1 MKPKTNRILYWIF
14 ATLFSLLM
22 LMDAFG
28 GLTHQQAGIDA
39 LNQLGYPVY
48 LLRFFGILK
57 LLGVIAI
64 LVPGFP
70 KLREWAFA
78 GFAFNFLGALFS
90 WAAVGQASNT
100 IFPVIALVL
109 LALVYVFNRNMV
121 RQARLA

>member
-28 GLTHQQAGIDA
+28 GLTQQQAGIDA

-48 LLRFFGILK
+48 LLRFFGVLK

-70 KLREWAFA
+70 RLREWAFA

-90 WAAVGQASNT
+90 WAAVDQATNT

-109 LALVYVFNRNMV
+109 LALVYVFSRNMM